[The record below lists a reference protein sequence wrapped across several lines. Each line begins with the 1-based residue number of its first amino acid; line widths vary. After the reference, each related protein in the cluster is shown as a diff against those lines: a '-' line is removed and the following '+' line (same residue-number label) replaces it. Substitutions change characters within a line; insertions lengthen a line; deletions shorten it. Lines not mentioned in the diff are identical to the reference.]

1 VDLYLSGDRPWANAA
16 QFQWTG
22 SQHSLEIDASMLGFV
37 SPVDVAGTLAISHRA
52 ADLGI
57 PTVFKTPYDPDV
69 GRYLSAVGFFDLL
82 PADSKVQGSMP
93 DAPAKRGYG
102 AMLPVTR
109 LTSTNQKIV
118 CDTLGSMITDY
129 YRKFFPRVDAGLPV
143 FRACGELIS
152 NAVEHGDSHI
162 GAFVA
167 AQTHTGATTGGI
179 PRMEFAV
186 CDNGVGVRGSLRRNP
201 KFEALADD
209 APALRAALR
218 RGVSGAG
225 DHRGDGLYHVVRD
238 TTVRGDVT
246 FTMRSGSAEILVT
259 SIHRRVPSVRSDRT
273 EGTWAWLTHQVQD
286 PAQTV
291 LQSGQ

>member
-1 VDLYLSGDRPWANAA
+1 MDLYLSGDRPWATAA
-16 QFQWTG
+16 QFWWTG
-22 SQHSLEIDASMLGFV
+22 SQHALEIDASQLGFV
-37 SPVDVAGTLAISHRA
+37 SPVDVAGTLALAHRA
-52 ADLGI
+52 ADLNI
-57 PTVFKTPYDPDV
+57 PTLFKTPYDPAV
-69 GRYLSAVGFFDLL
+69 CRYLSAVGFFDLL
-82 PADSKVQGSMP
+82 PAHSKVRGSIPTTSSMP
-93 DAPAKRGYG
+93 DYG

-109 LTSTNQKIV
+109 LTSTNQKMV
-118 CDTLGSMITDY
+118 CDTLGAVITDY
-129 YRKFFPRVDAGLPV
+129 YRKFFPGVDAGLPV

-152 NAVEHGDSHI
+152 NAVEHGESHI

-186 CDNGVGVRGSLRRNP
+186 CDNGVGVLDSLRHNP

-225 DHRGDGLYHVVRD
+225 DHRGDGLYHVIRD
-238 TTVRGDVT
+238 TTIRGDVT
-246 FTMRSGSAEILVT
+246 FTMRSGGAEILVT
-259 SIHRRVPSVRSDRT
+259 SIHRRIPGIRTDRT
-273 EGTWAWLTHQVQD
+273 EGTWAWLTHQVQH
-286 PAQTV
+286 PAQNV